1 MMRVKGEY
9 CYVNVNNSN
18 KICLQ
23 SAKLMDA
30 EDQAELLLSNSPF
43 LKKETCKNFVVPPSE
58 IVEVKLVVASFM
70 ADRLSLACD
79 ILPDDSYA
87 LHASQLNS
95 AAHLLSLL
103 LCCL

>member
-1 MMRVKGEY
+1 MY
-9 CYVNVNNSN
+9 
-18 KICLQ
+18 
-23 SAKLMDA
+23 A
-30 EDQAELLLSNSPF
+30 EDQAGLLLSISPF
-43 LKKETCKNFVVPPSE
+43 LKKEICQNFVVPPSG

-79 ILPDDSYA
+79 IPDDSHA